1 MGDIMQLK
9 KEFEELYFIDVTSD
23 YIVLNDCYRGLLI
36 LDFDFNIVRGINL
49 GDDIAIG
56 YSITTGNKI
65 LLFCYENECAF
76 YVDLELL
83 EIKRIEMNSF
93 SDIYFLE
100 LFEWNKDNVY
110 LLGDNGEIC
119 IKIDLAN
126 CTVAEFPNSLN
137 NSLKNHFREILKY
150 DVYAYDSLNN
160 SVLTVQDEAYVLF
173 DYKNKNFRRMNI
185 NKNVERADHMPSDQ
199 IYCKTCFN
207 DNTIVRISERN
218 IQIISSG
225 NTIRYLYP
233 PHESY
238 RYNAGR
244 MVKGDN
250 NNAVIA
256 LCSDN
261 SCNSA
266 PFVIKYLL

>member
-23 YIVLNDCYRGLLI
+23 YIVLNDCYRGLFI
-36 LDFDFNIVRGINL
+36 LDFDFNIVRAIEL
-49 GDDIAIG
+49 GDDIVIG
-56 YSITTGNKI
+56 HSITSDNKI
-65 LLFCYENECAF
+65 LLFCYENECIF
-76 YVDLELL
+76 FVDLDFL

-100 LFEWNKDNVY
+100 LFEWNEDNVH

-126 CTVAEFPNSLN
+126 GTVEKLSSSSND
-137 NSLKNHFREILKY
+137 SLKNHFRELLEY
-150 DVYAYDSLNN
+150 DVYAYDSTNTT
-160 SVLTVQDEAYVLF
+160 VLTVQDGEYVLF
-173 DYKNKNFRRMNI
+173 DYKNKKLRKMNI
-185 NKNVERADHMPSDQ
+185 NIIEDPRERISSDL

-244 MVKGDN
+244 MVKRDN

-266 PFVIKYLL
+266 PFIIKYLL